1 MLKSLRFIILLT
13 LCPLFLS
20 GCMLLF
26 PAIGDTSSDRTHSEY
41 MDLFETKGQVLSVF
55 GPPTSKDFA
64 DGNEYWSYNLGT
76 VQNSYAGATGN
87 AYNSYN
93 GVRANASAYGTS
105 SSYNKT
111 VRFTIRGDRV
121 TYWTTKGV
129 NYEDRSAYWN
139 LFLWGYIVDMGVLLA
154 AFLPYL

>member
-26 PAIGDTSSDRTHSEY
+26 PAIGDTSSDYTHSEY
-41 MDLFETKGQVLSVF
+41 MAQFKTKGQVLSVF
-55 GPPTSKDFA
+55 GPPTAKDFA

-87 AYNSYN
+87 AYNSYS
-93 GVRANASAYGTS
+93 GVRANANAYGTS

-111 VRFTIRGDRV
+111 VRFTLRGDRV
-121 TYWTTKGV
+121 TYWTSQGV
-129 NYEDRSAYWN
+129 DYKNNSAKMN
-139 LFLWGYIVDMGVLLA
+139 LWLWGYIVDMGVLLA
-154 AFLPYL
+154 ALLPLL